1 VVAAVQRQ
9 SRPIDVNNNNNE
21 NRKGTMQT
29 VLFVMSL
36 LQFGSKPFDKKLKT

>member
-9 SRPIDVNNNNNE
+9 SHPIDVNNNNE
-21 NRKGTMQT
+21 NRKGTLQT